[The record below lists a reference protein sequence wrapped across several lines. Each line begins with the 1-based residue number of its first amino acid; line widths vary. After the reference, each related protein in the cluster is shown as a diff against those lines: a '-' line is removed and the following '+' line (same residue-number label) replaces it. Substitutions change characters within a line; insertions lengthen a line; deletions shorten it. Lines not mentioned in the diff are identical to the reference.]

1 MSLKPDFSS
10 RARLWVR
17 HRGALLFL
25 GLSFVAGLS
34 GCSETEFVIPQPLDI
49 GEVQWASSL
58 GIQLSEFTKLA
69 DGTWIREDAP
79 GAGDPSVVG
88 DLLRVEYY
96 GWLPDGRPFDSS
108 LGRGPLAFRL
118 KIDRMIPGFETGV
131 TGMRRTGRRL
141 ILIPPDLGYGAF
153 PPVGSPIPPNS
164 WLVFQVTLADRT
176 PPAVP

>member
-1 MSLKPDFSS
+1 MSPTVFSPPRTRTS
-10 RARLWVR
+10 ASL
-17 HRGALLFL
+17 RGLFL
-25 GLSFVAGLS
+25 LLGLVGAVS
-34 GCSETEFVIPQPLDI
+34 GCSETEYVIPEPLDV

-58 GIQLSEFTKLA
+58 GINLSDFTRMS

-79 GAGDPSVVG
+79 GTGDPSAVG

-108 LGRGPLAFRL
+108 IGRGPLAFRL
-118 KIDRMIPGFETGV
+118 RIDRMIPGFETGV
-131 TGMRRTGRRL
+131 TGLKRTGRRL
-141 ILIPPDLGYGAF
+141 ILVPPDMAYGAF

-176 PPAVP
+176 PATTP